1 MFQILNCATLHRRSR
16 LHCPVSV
23 GCLKKL
29 SVSRVDVLIHWHWL
43 PARDPLGPL
52 GSRGQNQCGVGLTWV
67 FSTTTSLD
75 EAHDEQ
81 DQDDEGDG
89 THQADEPALSGD
101 VHLVDVG
108 CGRRWRRSRGDS
120 GTVVGNCSSG
130 LDVRQ
135 HLPRLGLSAA
145 AVMKHGEQLL
155 HRKFSS
161 RGPSGEDNVGLRGEF
176 SDVHGQWCLYP
187 PTLTV
192 TVAALPSHLKWS
204 QT

>member
-1 MFQILNCATLHRRSR
+1 MNVRNVSNSKLRHTALRSR
-16 LHCPVSV
+16 LHRQVFV
-23 GCLKKL
+23 GCLKNVCEQSWCL
-29 SVSRVDVLIHWHWL
+29 
-43 PARDPLGPL
+43 DPLALAANARSTGAL
-52 GSRGQNQCGVGLTWV
+52 GSRGQNQCGVSLTWV

-81 DQDDEGDG
+81 DQDDEGDC

-120 GTVVGNCSSG
+120 GTVVGNCFSG

-145 AVMKHGEQLL
+145 VIKHRMFLY
-155 HRKFSS
+155 RS
-161 RGPSGEDNVGLRGEF
+161 PSGEDNVGLRGEF
-176 SDVHGQWCLYP
+176 SDVHQQWCLYP
-187 PTLTV
+187 PTL
-192 TVAALPSHLKWS
+192 W
-204 QT
+204 Q